1 MAEML
6 VMRRA
11 NGDLFT
17 RETNGQ
23 PRIPVWSSR
32 AACARYRERNPEL
45 LTYSPARL
53 DEALI
58 TRIAGD
64 ASGERHTTFFLMAE
78 DAPDANLDRGRAI
91 SLDRLLLDARVA
103 DAVTARG

>member
-11 NGDLFT
+11 NGDLFS
-17 RETNGQ
+17 REINGQ
-23 PRIPVWSSR
+23 PRIPVWSTR

-45 LTYSPARL
+45 LTYVPARL

-58 TRIAGD
+58 RRILDGA
-64 ASGERHTTFFLMAE
+64 RQVTFFLIAE
-78 DAPDANLDRGRAI
+78 DAPDASLDRGKVV
-91 SLDRLLLDARVA
+91 SPDELLLTRRAA
-103 DAVTARG
+103 ATVTARG